1 MNIGIMQGRLGPPEG
16 GRFQSF
22 PRSGWRREIE
32 LAAAA
37 GLDCIEWIDDE
48 FGLGENPLWSR
59 SGLVELRALSARHGV
74 AVRSVCADWF
84 MENPLLRCEE
94 TEKRARV
101 ARLCQLITIG
111 GELDIERIVI
121 PFVDN
126 SRIEGDDDAQAV
138 VRTLLEVE
146 PVARTSGVE
155 LHLETALA
163 PRRFAALLDRLP
175 PATFRVNY
183 DSGNSSSL
191 GYSPTEEFAA
201 YGPRVGSVHI
211 KDRLRGG
218 GTVALG
224 TGDADFPA
232 LFRALAAHQ
241 YRGDYILQAARGE
254 PGDEVE
260 LARRNRAFVE
270 RAAGAV
276 EFDSLGSAT

>member
-1 MNIGIMQGRLGPPEG
+1 MNIGIMQGRLVPPEG

-22 PRSGWRREIE
+22 PRAGWRREIE

-48 FGLGENPLWSR
+48 FGVGENPLWAS
-59 SGLVELRALSARHGV
+59 SGLAELRALSTRHGI

-84 MENPLLRCEE
+84 MENPLLRCGESDR
-94 TEKRARV
+94 RARV
-101 ARLCQLITIG
+101 ARLCQLISCC
-111 GELDIERIVI
+111 GEAGIERIVV

-126 SRIEGDDDAQAV
+126 SRIEGDDEVHAV
-138 VRTLLEVE
+138 VRTLLEAE
-146 PVARTSGVE
+146 PSARSTGVE

-163 PRRFAALLDRLP
+163 PRPFSELLELLP

-211 KDRLRGG
+211 KDRVRGG

-232 LFRALAAHQ
+232 LFRALTAHQ
-241 YRGDYILQAARGE
+241 YRGNFILQAARGE
-254 PGDEVE
+254 SGDEVE

-270 RAAGAV
+270 RAAEA
-276 EFDSLGSAT
+276 AR